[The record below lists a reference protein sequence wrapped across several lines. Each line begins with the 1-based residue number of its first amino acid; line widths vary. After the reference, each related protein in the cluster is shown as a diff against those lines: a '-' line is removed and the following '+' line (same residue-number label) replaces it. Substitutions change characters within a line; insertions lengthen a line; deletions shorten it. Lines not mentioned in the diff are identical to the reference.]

1 MAFRSIGLPGNDFEA
16 EIQRRTGITFGGS
29 LGGVSSTKSSIGSG
43 SIGGTSIN
51 TPSFSFSDNT
61 LSRTDSEFLD
71 ITRRNLA
78 DLEAQRSRIGGA
90 FSEFTTARLQD
101 VENARA
107 RTVGNLRSQLGRRGI
122 LGASFAGDAITR
134 TELDFQNQEDKVR
147 AEAQVQEFGLEL
159 ENLKTQQQASQA
171 ALTQELRL
179 LDIGANISS
188 NLLNASLQ
196 RQRIA
201 ADIAIA
207 TLGIAAAAA
216 GRRRQSSGGV
226 RLGGTFSR
234 FGPGGQLGSFSR
246 FSSAGRGGATFSGG
260 VSPFIIGSSGG
271 ATQGATIPSTGP
283 FVTGGF
289 TPAG

>member
-16 EIQRRTGITFGGS
+16 EIQRRTGITFGGG
-29 LGGVSSTKSSIGSG
+29 LKT
-43 SIGGTSIN
+43 SIGGGGGATSGPVIS
-51 TPSFSFSDNT
+51 TPDFSFSGGALT
-61 LSRTDSEFLD
+61 RTNSEFLD

-179 LDIGANISS
+179 LGIAADIS
-188 NLLNASLQ
+188 NNLTNAQIQ

-201 ADIAIA
+201 ADIHIA
-207 TLGIAAAAA
+207 FLKRLRSSAP
-216 GRRRQSSGGV
+216 RRSGGV

-234 FGPGGQLGSFSR
+234 FGPGGPLGSFSR
-246 FSSAGRGGATFSGG
+246 FSSAGRGGATPFSGG
-260 VSPFIIGSSGG
+260 VSPFIIGESGG
-271 ATQGATIPSTGP
+271 ATQGATINTTKRTG
-283 FVTGGF
+283 FIG
-289 TPAG
+289 